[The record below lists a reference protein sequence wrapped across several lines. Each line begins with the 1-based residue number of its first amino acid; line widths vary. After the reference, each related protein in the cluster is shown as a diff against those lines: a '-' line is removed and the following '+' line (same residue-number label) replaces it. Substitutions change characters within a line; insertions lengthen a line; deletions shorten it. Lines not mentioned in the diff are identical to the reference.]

1 MEDILFK
8 LLLLDG
14 NETSFLSEKEYE
26 NYKTLVIAVV
36 EVIADIRYC
45 HRKGCPCHPE
55 ASIKKILKQET
66 IVKFLNDYASG
77 IIEQLEY
84 WCENYEPKV
93 SNKIF
98 N

>member
-36 EVIADIRYC
+36 EVIADIIE
-45 HRKGCPCHPE
+45 KGCPCHPE
-55 ASIKKILKQET
+55 TTIKGILSQET

-77 IIEQLEY
+77 VVEQLED
-84 WCENYEPKV
+84 WCKNYESKV

-98 N
+98 ND